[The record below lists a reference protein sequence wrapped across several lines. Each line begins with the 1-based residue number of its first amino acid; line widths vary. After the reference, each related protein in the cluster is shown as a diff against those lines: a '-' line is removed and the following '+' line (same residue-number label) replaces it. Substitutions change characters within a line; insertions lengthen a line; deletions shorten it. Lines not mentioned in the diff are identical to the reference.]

1 MAPLGVSAAPTQA
14 VILAGGQG
22 TRLRPLTLARAKPV
36 VPLLNRPFLAYQ
48 LALLRE
54 HGVTDVILSCSY
66 RVEDVQT
73 ALGDGGGLGV
83 HLRYV
88 VEAEPLGTGGG
99 VRNATDLTSGNVLVL
114 NGDVLTDVD
123 LTAMRRFHE
132 ARGARATI
140 YLAPVADP
148 RAYGLVET
156 DGVGRI
162 ERFREKPGADEAI
175 TTNLINAGVYLLDAA
190 LLQRMPPD
198 RPLSIEREFFP
209 ALIADGVPCFGWAP
223 ETYWRDIGNPA
234 AYLAAQLDLLRER
247 VKTPLSPPGA
257 RRDGSW
263 VGAGTRIVPGVRVIA
278 PALIGADVTLGA
290 GAQIGPLAVIGDN
303 CSIAPHARIERSVL
317 WERVDVGPNAVIQD
331 SVIGSDARIAPNA
344 RIGPHAVLESKAPL
358 RGNDKLD

>member
-1 MAPLGVSAAPTQA
+1 MIASTQA

-66 RVEDVQT
+66 RVEDVER
-73 ALGDGGGLGV
+73 ALGDGRGLGV
-83 HLRYV
+83 RLRYV
-88 VEAEPLGTGGG
+88 VEKEPLGTGGG
-99 VRNATDLTSGNVLVL
+99 VRNAANLTSGSVFVL

-123 LTAMRRFHE
+123 LTAMRRVHE
-132 ARGARATI
+132 SRGSRTTI
-140 YLAPVADP
+140 YLAPVEDP

-156 DGVGRI
+156 DAEGRI

-198 RPLSIEREFFP
+198 RPVSIEREFFP

-223 ETYWRDIGNPA
+223 DTYWRDIGNPA
-234 AYLAAQLDLLRER
+234 AYREAQMDLLQGRA
-247 VKTPLSPPGA
+247 KTPLTPPGD

-263 VGAGTRIVPGVRVIA
+263 IAAGTGIPRDVRVMA
-278 PALIGADVTLGA
+278 PSLIGADVTLGD
-290 GAQIGPLAVIGDN
+290 GAQIGPLAVIGDG
-303 CSIAPHARIERSVL
+303 CSVAPNARIERSVL
-317 WERVDVGPNAVIQD
+317 WERVSVGPGAIIQD
-331 SVIGSDARIAPNA
+331 SVIGSDARIAA
-344 RIGPHAVLESKAPL
+344 HAVVGPGAVLESGASFPGVRL
-358 RGNDKLD
+358 GR